1 MTPVLQIGGA
11 DPRHSNTLELPPK
24 PNCSVQVKVVDR
36 RLEEAVALD
45 ELTGYLLSI
54 LGRPQS
60 IS

>member
-1 MTPVLQIGGA
+1 MTPVWQICGV
-11 DPRHSNTLELPPK
+11 DPRHSSSPQLPLK